1 MKRIVLL
8 VMALLAGV
16 GGKARAE
23 TYLLPLGGDGGGQYI
38 SPCPPGQNLTGL
50 QMRVGDDI
58 DAIRPAC
65 AISRGPNVVN
75 GQPVNINWAG
85 GPGGSIQWLL
95 CPASTPIVIGIDV
108 QGEGVRTYTVNNI
121 HLFCGLAVVTAQ
133 AKPDLPSA
141 IFDAPQIPRNPGV
154 TGYEREDCPP
164 GQVAIG
170 VHGRSGEWLDS
181 VGLIC
186 GPARVTPMPASNPV
200 QPLGNKGPGKP
211 LGRVQPSPIDSA
223 PRSPCESARTAR
235 ERNSPAWPGLQI
247 QCGATLAPLGWSIAN
262 QDPLSEE
269 LRRRAHNDAAR
280 RGFDIGMAIAEHDT
294 EMGPGKQAMHD
305 GLTGIEQAAYDVA
318 VSFLLQ
324 RNRNAKFAATGAAIA
339 RADPAVAQA
348 RKTEDDMFYWL
359 GFDIA
364 TGIFGDPHQGA
375 AGNTATGPGSLKIRD
390 ALNATAI
397 RGFNAA
403 VAYHLA
409 RHY

>member
-1 MKRIVLL
+1 MNRIVLL

-16 GGKARAE
+16 AGEARAD
-23 TYLLPLGGDGGGQYI
+23 TYLPALGGDGGGQYI
-38 SPCPPGQNLTGL
+38 SPCPPGQNLTGFQL
-50 QMRVGDDI
+50 RVGDDI

-65 AISRGPNVVN
+65 AISLGPNVVN
-75 GQPVNINWAG
+75 GQPVSIKWAG
-85 GPGGSIQWLL
+85 GDGGSILWLL

-121 HLFCGLAVVTAQ
+121 HLFCGLAVATAQ
-133 AKPDLPSA
+133 AKPGLPSA

-154 TGYEREDCPP
+154 VGYEREDCPP

-186 GPARVTPMPASNPV
+186 GPARVIAPPASLPV
-200 QPLGNKGPGKP
+200 QPLGNQGPVKA
-211 LGRVQPSPIDSA
+211 LGRVQSSPIDS
-223 PRSPCESARTAR
+223 PSRPVCDSARTAR
-235 ERNSPAWPGLQI
+235 ERNSPAWPGLQR
-247 QCGATLAPLGWSIAN
+247 QCGATLAPLGEAIAYK
-262 QDPLSEE
+262 DPLSAE
-269 LRRRAHNDAAR
+269 LRKRTHNDAAR

-305 GLTGIEQAAYDVA
+305 ALTGIEQAAYDVA

-324 RNRNAKFAATGAAIA
+324 RNRNARFAATGAAIA
-339 RADPAVAQA
+339 SADPAVAQA
-348 RKTEDDMFYWL
+348 RKKEDDVFYWL

-364 TGIFGDPHQGA
+364 SGIFGDPHQGA
-375 AGNTATGPGSLKIRD
+375 QGNTATGPGSLKIRD

-403 VAYHLA
+403 VAYHLS
-409 RHY
+409 RKY

>member
-1 MKRIVLL
+1 MNRIVLL
-8 VMALLAGV
+8 GLALLAGV
-16 GGKARAE
+16 GGEVRAD
-23 TYLLPLGGDGGGQYI
+23 TYLPAFGGNGGGQYI
-38 SPCPPGQNLTGL
+38 SPCPPGQNLTGF

-65 AISRGPNVVN
+65 AISLGPNVIN

-85 GPGGSIQWLL
+85 GPGGSIRWLL

-121 HLFCGLAVVTAQ
+121 HLFCGLAVATAQ
-133 AKPDLPSA
+133 ASPSLPSA

-154 TGYEREDCPP
+154 VGYQREDCPP

-186 GPARVTPMPASNPV
+186 GPARVTPVPASNPV
-200 QPLGNKGPGKP
+200 QPLGNKGPVKA
-211 LGRVQPSPIDSA
+211 LGRVAPPPIDSA
-223 PRSPCESARTAR
+223 PKPVCESARMAR
-235 ERNSPAWPGLQI
+235 EKNSPAWPGLQR
-247 QCGATLAPLGWSIAN
+247 QCGATLAPLGEAIAN
-262 QDPLSEE
+262 QDPLSAA
-269 LRRRAHNDAAR
+269 LRSRTHNDAAR

-324 RNRNAKFAATGAAIA
+324 RNLNAHFATTGAAIA
-339 RADPAVAQA
+339 SADPAVAQA
-348 RKTEDDMFYWL
+348 RKKEDDVFYWL

-375 AGNTATGPGSLKIRD
+375 QGNTATGPGSLKIRD

>member
-1 MKRIVLL
+1 MNRIVLL
-8 VMALLAGV
+8 GLALLAGV
-16 GGKARAE
+16 GGEVRAD
-23 TYLLPLGGDGGGQYI
+23 TYLPAFGGNGGGQYI
-38 SPCPPGQNLTGL
+38 SPCPPGQNLTGF

-65 AISRGPNVVN
+65 AISLGPNVIN

-121 HLFCGLAVVTAQ
+121 HLFCGLAVASVQ
-133 AKPDLPSA
+133 ARTSYPSA

-154 TGYEREDCPP
+154 VGYQSENCPP

-186 GPARVTPMPASNPV
+186 GPARMTAPPNSNPV
-200 QPLGNKGPGKP
+200 QPLGNKVPTMA

-223 PRSPCESARTAR
+223 PRPVCDSARTAR
-235 ERNSPAWPGLQI
+235 ERNSPAARGLQI
-247 QCGATLAPLGWSIAN
+247 QCGATLAPLGEVIAN
-262 QDPLSEE
+262 QDPLSAE
-269 LRRRAHNDAAR
+269 LRKRTHNDAAR

-305 GLTGIEQAAYDVA
+305 GLAGIEQAAYDVA

-324 RNRNAKFAATGAAIA
+324 RNRNAKLATTGAAIA
-339 RADPAVAQA
+339 NADPAVAQA
-348 RKTEDDMFYWL
+348 RKKEDDVFYWL

-364 TGIFGDPHQGA
+364 TGIFGDSHQGA
-375 AGNTATGPGSLKIRD
+375 LGNTATGPGSLKIRD
-390 ALNATAI
+390 ALNAAAI

-403 VAYHLA
+403 VVYHLA